1 MMSKDV
7 VTSFRVDGEL
17 WHKARVY
24 AVENK
29 MTIKELIENL
39 LRIELKEN
47 IVKKKLEAGKY
58 GNEGKK

>member
-1 MMSKDV
+1 MAKDV
-7 VTSFRVDGEL
+7 VTSFRVDEEL
-17 WHKARVY
+17 WHRARVY

-47 IVKKKLEAGKY
+47 MVKKKLSKE
-58 GNEGKK
+58 EGS

>member
-1 MMSKDV
+1 MAKDV
-7 VTSFRVDGEL
+7 VTSFRVDEEL
-17 WHKARVY
+17 LHKARVY

-47 IVKKKLEAGKY
+47 MVKKKLSKE
-58 GNEGKK
+58 EGG

>member
-1 MMSKDV
+1 MVRDI
-7 VTSFRVDGEL
+7 VTSFRIDGEL

-29 MTIKELIENL
+29 MTMKELIENL

-47 IVKKKLEAGKY
+47 RVKKKLEAERRGA
-58 GNEGKK
+58 EGKE

>member
-1 MMSKDV
+1 M
-7 VTSFRVDGEL
+7 VTSFRVDEEL

-39 LRIELKEN
+39 LRMELKEN
-47 IVKKKLEAGKY
+47 MIKKKLEAGK
-58 GNEGKK
+58 GGAEGKK